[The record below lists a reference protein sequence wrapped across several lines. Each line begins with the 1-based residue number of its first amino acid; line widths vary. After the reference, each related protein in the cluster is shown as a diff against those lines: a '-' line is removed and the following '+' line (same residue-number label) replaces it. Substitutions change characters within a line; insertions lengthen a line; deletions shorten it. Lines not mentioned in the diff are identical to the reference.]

1 MTKQE
6 ILAGLRACA
15 KKLGRAPKQSDLLKM
30 TKITRYWI
38 TRHFT
43 DVMDAYREAGILR
56 LGAPHRIDSLTL
68 LEDWVRV
75 ARKVGR
81 PPTRTDYLNQGKY
94 SAMPFFRL
102 CGQWSR
108 VPEYLRA
115 FARDRHLEEKWGD
128 VLKMIEGRAK
138 AASARVSGQIDLRS
152 AEPGSA
158 GLTNACLSNKASED
172 MPVAVRRGRRPG
184 VRVDRPVYGTP
195 CSLLGLRYEPVNEL
209 GVIYVFGIL
218 APRLGLQVERMQ
230 QAFPDCEAVRE
241 VEPGKWQRVRI
252 EFEYASRNF
261 EYHNHRSDGCD
272 MIVCW
277 THNWPGCPKGLEV
290 IELQR
295 MVRGV

>member
-56 LGAPHRIDSLTL
+56 QGAPHRIDSLTL

-158 GLTNACLSNKASED
+158 GLTNACLSNKAGED
-172 MPVAVRRGRRPG
+172 MPVAVRRGRRAGGAAGRPG
-184 VRVDRPVYGTP
+184 YGTP
-195 CSLLGLRYEPVNEL
+195 GSLLRLRYEPGNEL
-209 GVIYVFGIL
+209 GLLYFFRIL
-218 APRLGLQVERMQ
+218 APGLRRQVER
-230 QAFPDCEAVRE
+230 EK
-241 VEPGKWQRVRI
+241 PGLPPW
-252 EFEYASRNF
+252 
-261 EYHNHRSDGCD
+261 
-272 MIVCW
+272 
-277 THNWPGCPKGLEV
+277 
-290 IELQR
+290 
-295 MVRGV
+295 